1 MIEFKTKISEL
12 KSRKRVVP
20 HTTNEA
26 FNKVLPFKPVDN
38 KYYDC
43 NEHVEY
49 IKM

>member
-1 MIEFKTKISEL
+1 MTEFKVKISEM
-12 KSRKRVVP
+12 KSRKRVVSQ
-20 HTTNEA
+20 TTEA